1 MSVLKMKTLTRKLV
15 VAFVML
21 LLVSSTSHAA
31 FFRPDVRPGYG
42 VTSQGWLSDY
52 CESLRGT
59 NLDTPVFF
67 LDSGKPGASALVLC
81 GTHPRELAGVTSA
94 TMLVE
99 NCEVKVGRLVVIPCL
114 NVSGMSI
121 PDQNGKVPHFLPIES
136 RSGLRYLPYGDRY
149 VDIQDQ
155 GQPDPEKFQHFS
167 GYEIDDGA
175 ESRNINRNYP
185 GKKDGTPT
193 AQVAFGVMELIRKEK
208 INFSIDLHES
218 GTPDYF
224 IDRKN
229 GEVSPG
235 SRLAYMLVCNPK
247 ALEIGAETV
256 LALEEKGI
264 SLKVDQSNPEFRG
277 LSHLE
282 IGNTT
287 DCLSFLSETP
297 NPGQDTWRE
306 APDVISDS
314 DYPLKMRVGICV
326 EVVKSL
332 ADIYGETTGKKL
344 VMENVP
350 SYEEL
355 QEKDVGAFL
364 N

>member
-21 LLVSSTSHAA
+21 LLVSSKSHAA

-67 LDSGKPGASALVLC
+67 LDSGKSGASALVLG

-149 VDIQDQ
+149 V
-155 GQPDPEKFQHFS
+155 
-167 GYEIDDGA
+167 
-175 ESRNINRNYP
+175 
-185 GKKDGTPT
+185 
-193 AQVAFGVMELIRKEK
+193 
-208 INFSIDLHES
+208 
-218 GTPDYF
+218 
-224 IDRKN
+224 
-229 GEVSPG
+229 
-235 SRLAYMLVCNPK
+235 
-247 ALEIGAETV
+247 
-256 LALEEKGI
+256 
-264 SLKVDQSNPEFRG
+264 
-277 LSHLE
+277 
-282 IGNTT
+282 
-287 DCLSFLSETP
+287 CLLYTS
-297 NPGQDTWRE
+297 
-306 APDVISDS
+306 
-314 DYPLKMRVGICV
+314 C
-326 EVVKSL
+326 
-332 ADIYGETTGKKL
+332 
-344 VMENVP
+344 
-350 SYEEL
+350 
-355 QEKDVGAFL
+355 
-364 N
+364 

>member
-1 MSVLKMKTLTRKLV
+1 M
-15 VAFVML
+15 
-21 LLVSSTSHAA
+21 
-31 FFRPDVRPGYG
+31 
-42 VTSQGWLSDY
+42 
-52 CESLRGT
+52 
-59 NLDTPVFF
+59 
-67 LDSGKPGASALVLC
+67 
-81 GTHPRELAGVTSA
+81 
-94 TMLVE
+94 
-99 NCEVKVGRLVVIPCL
+99 
-114 NVSGMSI
+114 
-121 PDQNGKVPHFLPIES
+121 
-136 RSGLRYLPYGDRY
+136 
-149 VDIQDQ
+149 
-155 GQPDPEKFQHFS
+155 
-167 GYEIDDGA
+167 
-175 ESRNINRNYP
+175 
-185 GKKDGTPT
+185 
-193 AQVAFGVMELIRKEK
+193 MELIRKEK

-282 IGNTT
+282 IGNAT

-306 APDVISDS
+306 APDVLFDP